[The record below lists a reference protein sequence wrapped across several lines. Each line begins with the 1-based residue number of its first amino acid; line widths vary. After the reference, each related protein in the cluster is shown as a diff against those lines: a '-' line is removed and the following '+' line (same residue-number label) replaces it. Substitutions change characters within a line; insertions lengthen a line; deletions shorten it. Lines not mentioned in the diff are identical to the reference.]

1 MTNAEQSERIVT
13 YTYFR
18 DSVEEMAIPT
28 VQNVEAVTEGMSI
41 ATVHALLGGEHIYQE
56 KISEKSYTWY
66 TPEGAWWEITVTF
79 EAVEY
84 PETNRSRA
92 YVSSVYIDKGI

>member
-1 MTNAEQSERIVT
+1 MTRYLVIKNA
-13 YTYFR
+13 
-18 DSVEEMAIPT
+18 
-28 VQNVEAVTEGMSI
+28 NVKVSYNDAEYLPE
-41 ATVHALLGGEHIYQE
+41 GGELRVFMDAAADTNTATLFTVTNTSAAEI
-56 KISEKSYTWY
+56 
-66 TPEGAWWEITVTF
+66 EITVTF